1 MIISNLKKRLM
12 QRSDKPNQD
21 VLSAMIIEFNKYRSL
36 YESSPDL
43 YRTIDTE
50 GVILDC
56 NKSYADALGY
66 SKEEVIGI
74 TIFNHAADISLVAL
88 RSSFETWKETGHVS
102 SREVWMR
109 RKDGTTFPVSLS
121 ATNLYDED
129 GKLIGSNTTIRDI
142 TEVYEAR
149 KKLEDNERRIKE
161 QFEELKKLDLLKDE
175 FLAMVT
181 HELKTPLVPIK
192 GYVDMLL
199 SEHIGPLNVSQRQKL
214 EVVKNSTQCLL
225 KIVYD
230 LLEVQKIELG
240 QLKLTKEMHDLSK
253 IITDSIEKMRTDTNR
268 YGITI
273 TTDLCTN
280 LYCLCDSMRIEQ
292 IITNLLTNAIKFS
305 PKDNGKIHVKLFR
318 EDNTHARI
326 VVKDNGI
333 GIEKDKLDK
342 IFLKFYQTDTS
353 LTREKGGSG
362 LGLTISKGIVENHD
376 GKIWA
381 ESEGRDKGT
390 EIHIDLPCIA
400 SN

>member
-1 MIISNLKKRLM
+1 
-12 QRSDKPNQD
+12 
-21 VLSAMIIEFNKYRSL
+21 MIIEFNKYRSL
-36 YESSPDL
+36 YENSPDL

-50 GVILDC
+50 GIILDC

-66 SKEEVIGI
+66 SKEEIVGMA
-74 TIFNHAADISLVAL
+74 IFNHVADDSLVAL
-88 RSSFETWKETGHVS
+88 RNSFETWKETGHVS

-109 RKDGTTFPVSLS
+109 RKDGTTFPASLS

-142 TEVYEAR
+142 TEIYESR
-149 KKLEDNERRIKE
+149 KKVEDNEKRIKE

-199 SEHIGPLNVSQRQKL
+199 SEHIGPLNAAQRQKL
-214 EVVKNSTQCLL
+214 EVVKNSTHCLL

-253 IITDSIEKMRTDTNR
+253 IINDSIEKMKPDANR

-273 TTDLCTN
+273 TTDLCSG
-280 LYCLCDSMRIEQ
+280 LCLCDSMRIEQ

-305 PKDNGKIHVKLFR
+305 PKGSGKIHVKLFR

-326 VVKDNGI
+326 IVKDNGV
-333 GIEKDKLDK
+333 GIEKDKLNK
-342 IFLKFYQTDTS
+342 IFLKFYQIDTS
-353 LTREKGGSG
+353 NTREFGGTG
-362 LGLTISKGIVENHD
+362 LGLAICKGIIENHG

-390 EIHIDLPCIA
+390 EIHIDLPSMM

>member
-1 MIISNLKKRLM
+1 M
-12 QRSDKPNQD
+12 QRSDKSNQD
-21 VLSAMIIEFNKYRSL
+21 VLSALIIEFNKYRNL

-43 YRTIDTE
+43 YRTIDTD
-50 GVILDC
+50 GTILDC
-56 NKSYADALGY
+56 NQSYADTLGY
-66 SKEEVIGI
+66 SKEEIIGV
-74 TIFNHAADISLVAL
+74 TIFHHVADISLVSL
-88 RSSFETWKETGHVS
+88 RNSFETWKEAGHVS
-102 SREVWMR
+102 SREIWMR
-109 RKDGTTFPVSLS
+109 RKDGTTFPASIS

-199 SEHIGPLNVSQRQKL
+199 SEHVGSLNAAQRQKL
-214 EVVKNSTQCLL
+214 EVVKNSTQNLL

-253 IITDSIEKMRTDTNR
+253 IIKESIEKMKADINR

-273 TTDLCTN
+273 TTDLCEN
-280 LYCLCDSMRIEQ
+280 LNCLCDSMRTEQ
-292 IITNLLTNAIKFS
+292 VLTNLLTNAIKFS
-305 PKDNGKIHVKLFR
+305 PKGNGKIHVKLFR
-318 EDNTHARI
+318 EDDTHARI

-333 GIEKDKLDK
+333 GIQKDKLDK

-362 LGLTISKGIVENHD
+362 LGLAISKGIIENHG

-381 ESEGRDKGT
+381 ESEGRDMGT
-390 EIHIDLPCIA
+390 EIHIDLPCMA